1 MVKIRWQLSNQG
13 QTGLHKTHFCLA
25 GGAGVYEVI
34 KCGSFGHNIR
44 SRPNLKASPVGRLTM
59 ANQITVVEEV
69 CYKPRLKKACF
80 GHM

>member
-1 MVKIRWQLSNQG
+1 MKFFLFLYKFLILVI
-13 QTGLHKTHFCLA
+13 

-59 ANQITVVEEV
+59 ANQITVIEEV
-69 CYKPRLKKACF
+69 R
-80 GHM
+80 